1 MALQQSIEHARPKD
15 FDAVLAR
22 TARALAGLRTQHT
35 KGTLPLLRLPEK
47 RDDIATIL
55 GYATLLRDGAS
66 DVVFLGTGGSS
77 LGGQTLAQLA
87 GYAVPGVRAL
97 RPSQQVRAKRGPMT
111 RLRECR
117 NP

>member
-1 MALQQSIEHARPKD
+1 MPSWRGPPGRWLGSAPSTPRAR
-15 FDAVLAR
+15 
-22 TARALAGLRTQHT
+22 
-35 KGTLPLLRLPEK
+35 
-47 RDDIATIL
+47 
-55 GYATLLRDGAS
+55 YATLLRDGAS